1 MSIRRTGIYFTVK
14 TTRTCAKIYGIMK
27 MLISYILQGAEL
39 SGGEDEPKTPKD
51 DPHRMLDINLD
62 E

>member
-1 MSIRRTGIYFTVK
+1 
-14 TTRTCAKIYGIMK
+14 